1 MVDFTAITDEELER
15 ARHDPAYRRK
25 MLSDHLEVLLV
36 TLNKMRASNGSLDTA
51 SAGQIREGVD
61 LAVKLADLLQTA
73 KAKPEPHQAA

>member
-73 KAKPEPHQAA
+73 KAKSEPHQAA